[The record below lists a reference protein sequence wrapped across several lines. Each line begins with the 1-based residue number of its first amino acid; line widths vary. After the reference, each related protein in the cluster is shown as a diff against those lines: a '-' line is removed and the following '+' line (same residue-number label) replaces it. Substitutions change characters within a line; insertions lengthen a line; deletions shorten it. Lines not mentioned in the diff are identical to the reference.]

1 MPGIAQDQLRLGRP
15 YRLQRL
21 NYSSEC
27 VRPAHTEPGLEIEMT
42 FQRMLILCLLLFVPL
57 FAAQAAAPISD
68 VAALRGVKEGK
79 GVFLIDFNDPRK
91 TAFYLEII
99 KGSHAGLI
107 RQGVKPHFVIVYI
120 GPTVRFLSTAPDG
133 ELELEH
139 GDALKAIA
147 ERVKELDRLGVRQE
161 ICAIATQAF
170 KVPNETVLPGLTLV
184 GDGFISLIG
193 WQTQGYKL
201 VPLF

>member
-1 MPGIAQDQLRLGRP
+1 
-15 YRLQRL
+15 
-21 NYSSEC
+21 
-27 VRPAHTEPGLEIEMT
+27 MT
-42 FQRMLILCLLLFVPL
+42 FQRILIFCMLFFSPLLP
-57 FAAQAAAPISD
+57 AQAATAPIND
-68 VAALRGVKEGK
+68 AAALQGVKDGK
-79 GVFLIDFNDPRK
+79 GVFLIDFSDAKK

-99 KGSHAGLI
+99 KGTHAGLT
-107 RQGVKPHFVIVYI
+107 RQGVKPSFVIVYI
-120 GPTVRFLSTAPDG
+120 GPTVRFLTTAPDG
-133 ELELEH
+133 ELELEQ

-147 ERVKELDRLGVRQE
+147 DRVKELDQLGVRQE
-161 ICAIATQAF
+161 ICAIATKVF

>member
-1 MPGIAQDQLRLGRP
+1 
-15 YRLQRL
+15 
-21 NYSSEC
+21 
-27 VRPAHTEPGLEIEMT
+27 MT
-42 FQRMLILCLLLFVPL
+42 SRYILILCMLLFIPL
-57 FAAQAAAPISD
+57 LTAQAATAPIND
-68 VAALRGVKEGK
+68 AAALQGVKEGK
-79 GVFLIDFNDPRK
+79 GVFLIDFSDPKK

-99 KGSHAGLI
+99 KGTHAGLT
-107 RQGVKPHFVIVYI
+107 RQGVKPNFVIVYI

-139 GDALKAIA
+139 GDTLEAIA
-147 ERVKELDRLGVRQE
+147 ARVQELSQLGIRQE
-161 ICAIATQAF
+161 ICAIATRVF
-170 KVPNETVLPGLTLV
+170 NVPNETILPGLTLV